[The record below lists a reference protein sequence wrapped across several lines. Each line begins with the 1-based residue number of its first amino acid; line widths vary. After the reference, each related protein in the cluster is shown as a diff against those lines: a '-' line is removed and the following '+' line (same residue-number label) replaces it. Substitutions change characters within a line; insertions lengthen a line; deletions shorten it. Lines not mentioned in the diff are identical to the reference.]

1 MNLALKD
8 TLHAPTRFVLTA
20 VGVAFLVMAV
30 IGMTGLYRG
39 IVEDALLI
47 IDRIDADLWVVQGER
62 AGPFAEGSA
71 VATDMDRRVEG
82 VPGVADVRRFTQF
95 SQQFSFAGA
104 PRRATVTGVDVP
116 RDDGRWLPLA
126 EGRWLGGSR
135 YEAVADASTK
145 LKVGDRIQLARDVY
159 TVVGLTRQMVDSAGD
174 GLLFVGINDAAVI
187 ARRRTSE
194 EIHLARAAGT
204 GAGAVSA
211 DASSVA
217 QDSKISAVLVR
228 LDRAADTARVI
239 AAIQRWGDVR
249 VMTTGEQRDLMLNAR
264 LWKLRLQIL
273 TFTGMILVITAI
285 VVSLIVYTMT
295 LEKLH
300 EIALLK
306 LMGARESVVVSL
318 IGQQAALI
326 GIAGYALAV
335 VLAWMIFPLF
345 PRRVV
350 MLPLDLAQIAL
361 ALALVCLT
369 AAWIGIA
376 RASRVGARE
385 VLS

>member
-8 TLHAPTRFVLTA
+8 TLHAPTRFALTA

-47 IDRIDADLWVVQGER
+47 LDRIDADLWVVQGER

-71 VATDMDRRVEG
+71 VASDMDRRVEG
-82 VPGVADVRRFTQF
+82 VPGVADVRRFTQY
-95 SQQFSFAGA
+95 SQQFGFAGA
-104 PRRATVTGVDVP
+104 SRRATVTGVDVP
-116 RDDGRWLPLA
+116 RDDGRWVPLV

-135 YEAVADASTK
+135 YEAVADASTG
-145 LKVGDRIQLARDVY
+145 LKVGDRIRLARDVY
-159 TVVGLTRQMVDSAGD
+159 TVVGLSRDMVDSAGD
-174 GLLFVGINDAAVI
+174 GLLFVGINDAGVI

-204 GAGAVSA
+204 GAAAVNA

-217 QDSKISAVLVR
+217 QESKISAVLVR
-228 LDRAADTARVI
+228 LDPAADAARVI
-239 AAIQRWGDVR
+239 AALQRWGDVR
-249 VMTTGEQRDLMLNAR
+249 VMTTDEQRDLMLNAR

-273 TFTGMILVITAI
+273 TFTGMILVITTI

-295 LEKLH
+295 LGKLH

-306 LMGARESVVVSL
+306 LMGARERVVFGL

-326 GIAGYALAV
+326 GIAGYVLAV
-335 VLAWMIFPLF
+335 VLSSIIFPFF

-350 MLPLDLAQIAL
+350 MLPSDLAQIAF
-361 ALALVCLT
+361 ALALVCAV
-369 AAWIGIA
+369 AALVGIA
-376 RASRVGARE
+376 RASRVSARE

>member
-8 TLHAPTRFVLTA
+8 TLHTPTRFALTA
-20 VGVAFLVMAV
+20 LGVAFLIMAV

-71 VATDMDRRVEG
+71 VAAGMDWRVEG

-104 PRRATVTGVDVP
+104 TRRATVTGVDAP

-126 EGRWLGGSR
+126 EGRWLDANR
-135 YEAVADASTK
+135 YEAVADASTG
-145 LKVGDRIQLARDVY
+145 LKVGDRIQLARDTY
-159 TVVGLTRQMVDSAGD
+159 SVVGLTRNMVDSAGD

-194 EIHLARAAGT
+194 EIHLARAAHN
-204 GAGAVSA
+204 GALVVTA

-217 QDSKISAVLVR
+217 QESKIAAVLVR
-228 LDRAADTARVI
+228 LDPAADAAQVTA
-239 AAIQRWGDVR
+239 AMQRWGDVR
-249 VMTTGEQRDLMLNAR
+249 VMTTAEQRDLMLNAR

-273 TFTGMILVITAI
+273 TFTGLILIITAI

-295 LEKLH
+295 IEKLH

-306 LMGARESVVVSL
+306 LIGARESVVVGL
-318 IGQQAALI
+318 IGQQAAFI
-326 GIAGYALAV
+326 GVAGYACGIGLSALV
-335 VLAWMIFPLF
+335 FPLF

-350 MLPLDLAQIAL
+350 LLPSDLAQIAL
-361 ALALVCLT
+361 ALALVCAV
-369 AAWIGIA
+369 AAWVGIA
-376 RASRVGARE
+376 RASRVSARE